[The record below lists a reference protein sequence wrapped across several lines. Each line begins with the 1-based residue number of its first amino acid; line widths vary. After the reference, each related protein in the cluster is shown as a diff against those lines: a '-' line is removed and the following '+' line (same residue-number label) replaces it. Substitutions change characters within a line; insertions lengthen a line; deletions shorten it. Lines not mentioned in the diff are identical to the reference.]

1 MYCVNQMCAII
12 VTIAPATSSEGKWE
26 KENREAHQTEEEERG
41 TEQAFYNKL
50 QNGSSE

>member
-1 MYCVNQMCAII
+1 MCAII
-12 VTIAPATSSEGKWE
+12 VPVASATRSEGKWE
-26 KENREAHQTEEEERG
+26 KENREEAHQTEEEKRG